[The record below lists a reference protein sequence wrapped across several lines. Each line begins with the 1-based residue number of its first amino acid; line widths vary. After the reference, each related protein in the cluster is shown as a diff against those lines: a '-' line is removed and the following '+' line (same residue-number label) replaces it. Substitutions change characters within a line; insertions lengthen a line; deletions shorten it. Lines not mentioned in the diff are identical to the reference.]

1 MKYCACMYIK
11 ICGLTKIDQ
20 AQAIAQMGV
29 NAIGFICVSSS
40 PRYITTSAIAQ
51 ITTSLIPDY
60 PMLDLI
66 GVFLNASVEEICQ
79 TVEQG
84 GLNGVQLHGDESPE
98 FCREVRSHL
107 DQLKPNIKSNLKLI
121 KALRV
126 KDQTG
131 LEEAQRYSDVVDVIL
146 LDAYDPQMAGGTG
159 KTIDWQMLR
168 NFRPHCDWWLAG
180 GLSPENVEQAIALV
194 CPSGLDVS
202 SGVERSAGDKDLSK
216 VQEFMQ
222 KLVRPSPLAPLPKGE
237 KGTKN

>member
-20 AQAIAQMGV
+20 AQAIAKMGI

-40 PRYITTSAIAQ
+40 PRYITTSAIAE

-60 PMLDLI
+60 PTLDLI
-66 GVFLNASVEEICQ
+66 GVFLNASTEEICQ
-79 TVEQG
+79 TVKQG

-107 DQLKPNIKSNLKLI
+107 AQLQSDIKLI

-126 KDQTG
+126 KDQAG
-131 LEEAQRYSDVVDVIL
+131 LEQAQLYSDVVDVIL

-168 NFRPHCDWWLAG
+168 DFRPHCDWWLAG

-216 VQEFMQ
+216 VKEF
-222 KLVRPSPLAPLPKGE
+222 VLACNSK
-237 KGTKN
+237 

>member
-1 MKYCACMYIK
+1 MYIK
-11 ICGLTKIDQ
+11 ICGLTKTDQ

-60 PMLDLI
+60 PTLDLI
-66 GVFLNASVEEICQ
+66 GVFLNASTEEICQ
-79 TVEQG
+79 IVKEG

-107 DQLKPNIKSNLKLI
+107 DQLQPNIKSNIKLI

-126 KDQTG
+126 KDQAG
-131 LEEAQRYSDVVDVIL
+131 LEQAQRYSDVVDVIL

-168 NFRPHCDWWLAG
+168 DFRPQCDWWLAG

-216 VQEFMQ
+216 VQEF
-222 KLVRPSPLAPLPKGE
+222 VLACNSK
-237 KGTKN
+237 

>member
-11 ICGLTKIDQ
+11 ICGLTKTDQ

-51 ITTSLIPDY
+51 ITTSLIPDF
-60 PMLDLI
+60 PKLDLI
-66 GVFLNASVEEICQ
+66 GVFLNASAEEICQ

-107 DQLKPNIKSNLKLI
+107 EQLKPNIKSNIKLI

-126 KDQTG
+126 KDQAG
-131 LEEAQRYSDVVDVIL
+131 LEQAQLYSDVVDVIL

-168 NFRPHCDWWLAG
+168 DFRPQCDWWLAG

-216 VQEFMQ
+216 VQEF
-222 KLVRPSPLAPLPKGE
+222 VLACNSCNSK
-237 KGTKN
+237 